1 MGVYIY
7 EYIYQSQPFE
17 INHVYVYTNGLK
29 TLKNTKKTTKK
40 SQSWTFHLKN
50 IETFSSG
57 Q

>member
-7 EYIYQSQPFE
+7 EYQSQPFE

-29 TLKNTKKTTKK
+29 TLKNTKKNYKK

-57 Q
+57 H